1 MGGHTLPAPEQQ
13 APITPAAGWIVA
25 ASLAAAMLALILFS
39 WLADQVLEG
48 DTRHFDLYV
57 RLWIHGYASPG
68 LTTAMAV
75 ITRFGS
81 ALFLFVATALL
92 ITRFLL
98 VRWRRAALWL
108 AITMGGA
115 VVLDTTLKLVFHRPR
130 PVPFFG
136 PEPHSYSFPSGHA
149 LASLCFYGVLA
160 GLLTA
165 RLRQPVLRVLL
176 WLAAALVV
184 AVIGLSRI
192 YLGVHYP
199 TDVVAGYMAASVWVA
214 ALIFA
219 DRMRARRRGA
229 VSSAREA

>member
-1 MGGHTLPAPEQQ
+1 MEEPTTLPEREQQ
-13 APITPAAGWIVA
+13 APITRAAGRIIIL
-25 ASLAAAMLALILFS
+25 SLAASVLALIFFA

-57 RLWIHGYASPG
+57 RLWIHGHASRG
-68 LTTAMAV
+68 LTTAMEV

-81 ALFLFVATALL
+81 ALFLFVASVLL
-92 ITRFLL
+92 ILRFLL
-98 VRWRRAALWL
+98 VRWKRAAVWL
-108 AITMGGA
+108 AITMLGA

-130 PVPFFG
+130 PAPFFG

-165 RLRQPVLRVLL
+165 RIRQPVVRVVL
-176 WLAAALVV
+176 WIVAALFVGI
-184 AVIGLSRI
+184 IGLSRI

-199 TDVVAGYMAASVWVA
+199 TDVIAGYMAATVWVG

-219 DRMRARRRGA
+219 DRMRTRRRQA
-229 VSSAREA
+229 